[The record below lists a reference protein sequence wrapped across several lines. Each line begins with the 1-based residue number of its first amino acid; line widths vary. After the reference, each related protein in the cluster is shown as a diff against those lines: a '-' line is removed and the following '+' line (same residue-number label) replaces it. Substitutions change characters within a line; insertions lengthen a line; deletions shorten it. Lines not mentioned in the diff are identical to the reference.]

1 MDATFRHS
9 ECFRVVLPPEAGAGL
24 VCRVDEHDCL
34 VWGEGGMGCIHERL
48 CVRRAC
54 FPRYDDLAEVTCMH
68 SSRSADCL
76 NVDLPSP
83 NVVSQTRMCVLSTYK
98 GNSES

>member
-24 VCRVDEHDCL
+24 VC
-34 VWGEGGMGCIHERL
+34 GEGGMGCIHERL